1 MAWPNHK
8 PRVSLKLPNVNM
20 RSRCHIT
27 IVRQGSPQTQNLDS
41 ADPDWCGRESTS
53 PVLNRSNWHPSVN
66 GGTFEAF
73 SRLDS
78 HNVHNEDCVRE
89 STAIVSKAVHGGCLQ
104 KLTFANA
111 SRHGSRLGSS

>member
-1 MAWPNHK
+1 MSVDLIQVPEIGVAK
-8 PRVSLKLPNVNM
+8 PQATRESQIAECQYEISM
-20 RSRCHIT
+20 SHYDST
-27 IVRQGSPQTQNLDS
+27 AGQSADSNLDS

-78 HNVHNEDCVRE
+78 HKIHNEVCVRE
-89 STAIVSKAVHGGCLQ
+89 SSAIISKAVHGGCL
-104 KLTFANA
+104 
-111 SRHGSRLGSS
+111 